1 VAIENIKVRV
11 CLYHNLTLQPATTGN
26 EMYQENKILKFFGLK
41 IKQNHLVQLAMAIYI
56 TTATLIIY
64 LLMNGY
70 FFNHVPH

>member
-1 VAIENIKVRV
+1 
-11 CLYHNLTLQPATTGN
+11 
-26 EMYQENKILKFFGLK
+26 MYQENKILKFFGLK